1 MHGRLGNLA
10 SRLIGGVRTFVA
22 KYLMEADMDKDSGSG
37 EAAGPH
43 LRRRSLLGAAAGIAA
58 AGGVG
63 VAGGPA
69 RAEAA
74 ARPEPSFAPGRSVVF
89 RNATV
94 VTGDPRLGVRYES
107 DVLVIGGTVR
117 AIGRNLSVPGDA
129 AVIDGRGAIV
139 MPGMIDTHRHMWQ
152 TVIRGLGA
160 EWTIANYFGWIY
172 ERWAS
177 FWRPEDLYASSL
189 LSMAES
195 INAGVTTTVDWSQ
208 DLRSYDYAEAAA
220 EALFDSGAR
229 ARLAYGYSFIPPQ
242 DWVLKGDVARLQ
254 RERFSSNDQLVTLQ
268 LAWDGTGT
276 ERAFP
281 ERPAWEFARAHHLP
295 VTMHSGV
302 RNWMADEQ
310 ILNLRDNGFLLPTNT
325 YVHCGTMSESN
336 YQLIA
341 DSGGTVSIAAESE
354 LNAGQGYPPTGRI
367 RAHGIPVSLSSD
379 TQVWWSADMFAAMRA
394 TLNADRGIDHYRAHG
409 QGKTVVNNNLRTQ
422 DVLHFATQGGADTL
436 GESARLGSITPGKF
450 ADLVMVRA
458 DTPSMVPLI
467 NPVHQLVFHAQRGEV
482 DTVMVHGRV
491 LKHDG
496 RLLGGLFPRARRLAE
511 ASMNHLR
518 DRIGEQ
524 QWSQSQDPPPFEM
537 G

>member
-1 MHGRLGNLA
+1 
-10 SRLIGGVRTFVA
+10 
-22 KYLMEADMDKDSGSG
+22 MDKDWEKA
-37 EAAGPH
+37 EAGGPH
-43 LRRRSLLGAAAGIAA
+43 LRRRSLLGAAAGVAA
-58 AGGVG
+58 ATGGV
-63 VAGGPA
+63 VTATAPA

-74 ARPEPSFAPGRSVVF
+74 PRPAPAFTTGRPVVF

-94 VTGDPRLGVRYES
+94 VTGDPKLGVRYDT
-107 DVLVIGGTVR
+107 DVLVTGRTIR
-117 AIGRNLSVPGDA
+117 AVGRNLSAPGDA

-172 ERWAS
+172 ERWAT
-177 FWRPEDLYASSL
+177 FWRPEDLYAAAL
-189 LSMAES
+189 LSMVES
-195 INAGVTTTVDWSQ
+195 IDAGVTTTVDWSQ
-208 DLRSYDYAEAAA
+208 DLRSYEYAIAEA
-220 EALFDSGAR
+220 EGLFDSGAR
-229 ARLAYGYSFIPPQ
+229 ARLAYGYSFAPPQ
-242 DWVLKGDVARLQ
+242 EWVTKGDVARLQ
-254 RERFSSNDQLVTLQ
+254 RERFSSTDQLVTLQ

-336 YQLIA
+336 YELIA

-394 TLNADRGIDHYRAHG
+394 TLNADRGIDHYRAHA
-409 QGKTVVNNNLRTQ
+409 QDRTVLNNNLRTA
-422 DVLHFATQGGADTL
+422 DVLRFATQGGADTL
-436 GESARLGSITPGKF
+436 GLGARLGSITPGKL

-467 NPVHQLVFHAQRGEV
+467 NPVSQLVFHAQRGEV
-482 DTVMVHGRV
+482 DTVMVNGRV

-518 DRIGEQ
+518 ERIGEQ
-524 QWSQSQDPPPFEM
+524 QWASAQQPGPYEI